1 MTKDES
7 LKIEIILKEI
17 SESLKKLTQIQKE
30 RLAFE
35 IETDRKDRKVV
46 EKSMMFQD
54 KIIGKIGK
62 EEIMANEV
70 LKMMG
75 IKEEIEIDSIEG
87 IEEDIDEKEGADK

>member
-1 MTKDES
+1 MEKLEKILLEISKS
-7 LKIEIILKEI
+7 LKE
-17 SESLKKLTQIQKE
+17 LTQIEKE

-35 IETDRKDRKVV
+35 IETDKKDRKIVEKTI

-75 IKEEIEIDSIEG
+75 IKEEI
-87 IEEDIDEKEGADK
+87 DIDDISEIR